1 MYACHF
7 FFFKQMTAYEMRIS
21 DWSSDV
27 CSSDLMMHIFIAS
40 TPGETPAGSC
50 GPPVPGYEACVLDAA
65 GLPLDS
71 GTGRLAVRGP
81 TGCRYLGDV
90 RQNDYVIDGWNV
102 TGDTYRIDEAGNFWF
117 VDRSDDQIV
126 SSGYNIARKSTR
138 LNYSP

>member
-1 MYACHF
+1 
-7 FFFKQMTAYEMRIS
+7 
-21 DWSSDV
+21 
-27 CSSDLMMHIFIAS
+27 MMHIFIAA

-50 GPPVPGYEACVLDAA
+50 GHPVPGYEACVLDAA

-102 TGDTYRIDEAGNFWF
+102 TGDNYRIDEAGNFWF
-117 VDRSDDQIV
+117 VARYDDMIV
-126 SSGYNIARKSTR
+126 SSGYNIAAPEVEAALASHDAVTESAVIGVISEQHTSELLSLMRSS
-138 LNYSP
+138 YD

>member
-1 MYACHF
+1 
-7 FFFKQMTAYEMRIS
+7 
-21 DWSSDV
+21 
-27 CSSDLMMHIFIAS
+27 MMHIFIAA

-50 GPPVPGYEACVLDAA
+50 GHPVPGYEACVLDAA

-117 VDRSDDQIV
+117 VARSDAMIV
-126 SSGYNIARKSTR
+126 SSGYSSEERRVGKECVSTCR
-138 LNYSP
+138 SRWSPYH

>member
-1 MYACHF
+1 MVILFLSYCYGDHLDLHVRTHSF
-7 FFFKQMTAYEMRIS
+7 PTRR
-21 DWSSDV
+21 
-27 CSSDLMMHIFIAS
+27 SSDLIFIAS

-50 GPPVPGYEACVLDAA
+50 GHPVPGYEACVLDAA

-117 VDRSDDQIV
+117 VARSEIGRAHV
-126 SSGYNIARKSTR
+126 
-138 LNYSP
+138 